1 MGHSELKHALALSA
15 LFVIGIGLGAWLPFD
30 TSTPGLSTIPFSI
43 TTPTSTPGPDNQITP
58 FPTTLRLE
66 ADGSG
71 DYFTLEEAVQH
82 ASPGAIIALGRGT
95 YRLAKPLDI
104 YQSLRL
110 VGESADQTKIVSAA
124 EGYVVGIDG
133 ADFFVAEDITFRHEG
148 EEEADV
154 VIVQGG
160 EATFTR
166 CHFTG
171 AVYVEGEGKKGVG
184 LRIQGNTTGVV
195 QDCVAMENATM
206 GILVEEHARP
216 TLERNVC
223 TNNTL
228 VGIAYSN
235 DAGGAARQ
243 NRCSGNLMG
252 IYVDNRAQP
261 TLVENVCADNEKSG
275 IAYRGNSG
283 GGARQ
288 NECSRNGQEG
298 IYVGEQARPTLE
310 GNVCTNNA
318 EAGITY
324 WDNASGVAR
333 QNECLENRRG
343 IYVDE
348 LASPTLEG
356 NICTANENSGITYA
370 GAASGVAR
378 QNECSRNG
386 LAGIYVDEQARPT
399 LENNLCMDNIKVGI
413 DYRNN
418 AGGIARQ
425 NECRGNEI
433 GIRIAD
439 TATPTLMDNDCQ

>member
-1 MGHSELKHALALSA
+1 MGHNKLQRALVLSA
-15 LFVIGIGLGAWLPFD
+15 LFVISIGIGTWLPFD
-30 TSTPGLSTIPFSI
+30 RPTPRLSTDLFSA
-43 TTPTSTPGPDNQITP
+43 TTPTPTSQLASQTASVS
-58 FPTTLRLE
+58 TTLHLK

-71 DYFTLEEAVQH
+71 DYATLEEAVQY
-82 ASPGAIIALGRGT
+82 ASPGDTITLEHGV
-95 YRLAKPLDI
+95 YRLTESLDI
-104 YQSLRL
+104 HQSLHL
-110 VGESADQTKIVSAA
+110 VGEGAEQTEIVSAG

-133 ADFFVAEDITFRHEG
+133 TGSFVAKDITFRHEG
-148 EEEADV
+148 GAEADV
-154 VIVQGG
+154 VIARGG
-160 EATFTR
+160 NVTFTR

-171 AVYVEGEGKKGVG
+171 AVYVEGEGRKGVG
-184 LRIQGNTTGVV
+184 LRLQGNTTGVV
-195 QDCVAMENATM
+195 QDCIAVENATM
-206 GILVEEHARP
+206 GILVEEQSQP

-261 TLVENVCADNEKSG
+261 TLEENVCADNEKSG
-275 IAYRGNSG
+275 IAYRGNASG
-283 GGARQ
+283 LARQ
-288 NECSRNGQEG
+288 NESSRNGQEG

-324 WDNASGVAR
+324 WDNAGGVAR
-333 QNECLENRRG
+333 QNKCQENRRG

-348 LASPTLEG
+348 LASPTLEE
-356 NICTANENSGITYA
+356 NICTDNENSGITFA

-378 QNECSRNG
+378 HNECSRNG
-386 LAGIYVDEQARPT
+386 LAGIYADGQARPT
-399 LENNLCMDNIKVGI
+399 LESNVCTDNGRVGI
-413 DYRNN
+413 DYRQD

-433 GIRIAD
+433 GIHVAE
-439 TATPTLMDNDCQ
+439 TAAPTLIDNDCQ